1 MKQCAKSWVRLSLA
15 MAVLAGGLI
24 SSSGS
29 RAVAQ
34 QADNTANNKGQQVTA
49 DQQGQQS
56 NDRLTTQKI
65 RKAVI
70 ADKDLSTDAHNVK
83 IIVKDGQVTL
93 KGPVRSDDEKQKIQD
108 LASQVAGADKVT
120 NDLTVKAQ

>member
-1 MKQCAKSWVRLSLA
+1 
-15 MAVLAGGLI
+15 
-24 SSSGS
+24 
-29 RAVAQ
+29 VAQ
-34 QADNTANNKGQQVTA
+34 QPDNSASNKSQQMTA

-70 ADKDLSTDAHNVK
+70 ADKDLSTYAHNVK

-93 KGPVRSDDEKQKIQD
+93 KGPVRSDDEKQKVQD

-120 NDLTVKAQ
+120 NELMVKTE

>member
-1 MKQCAKSWVRLSLA
+1 MKQHAKLRLKGWLA
-15 MAVLAGGLI
+15 LPVLASGLLV
-24 SSSGS
+24 
-29 RAVAQ
+29 APWTLAQ
-34 QADNTANNKGQQVTA
+34 QQPDNTANNKGQQTTA
-49 DQQGQQS
+49 DQQSEQS

-70 ADKDLSTDAHNVK
+70 ADKDLSTYAHNVK

-93 KGPVRSDDEKQKIQD
+93 KGPVRSDDEKQKVQD